1 METRFSNLQSGDT
14 GNVVGFTEGSTSH
27 RSKLLAMGL
36 VRDVPFH
43 VVRKAPLGDPVEIRV
58 NGFHFYQRRKETEML
73 RLKGYLQTLDT
84 SFPCGGWSD
93 INSTRPKYFRW
104 KNWLFPLWTNFERD
118 SILIPVGHI
127 SFKQNYLGKYW
138 SFTVIFL
145 SHFII
150 NNP

>member
-43 VVRKAPLGDPVEIRV
+43 EVRKAPLGDPVEIRV
-58 NGFHFYQRRKETEML
+58 NGSEML

-84 SFPCGGWSD
+84 SFP
-93 INSTRPKYFRW
+93 
-104 KNWLFPLWTNFERD
+104 
-118 SILIPVGHI
+118 
-127 SFKQNYLGKYW
+127 
-138 SFTVIFL
+138 
-145 SHFII
+145 
-150 NNP
+150 